1 MFYNH
6 LILSGTKMVWTSTE
20 EHPEFYNHLILSG
33 TKIEMT
39 QTLVDDSFTIT

>member
-1 MFYNH
+1 
-6 LILSGTKMVWTSTE
+6 MVWTSTE